1 MKATMQTWWRFW
13 RLSAGERRIVVEACA
28 ALTASYI
35 GLRMAGFQRW
45 KTTVERL
52 TPIEAGIARAA
63 TSVEF
68 APAIARMNA
77 AAARHLFF
85 RASCLEQSLA
95 LWCLLRRRNVPA
107 DLRIGARKQEQ
118 DFEAHAWIELDG
130 VALNDPE
137 DTHVHFS
144 PFEGPATPME
154 AQTR

>member
-1 MKATMQTWWRFW
+1 M
-13 RLSAGERRIVVEACA
+13 SADERRIALEACA
-28 ALTASYI
+28 ALTASCI

-45 KTTVERL
+45 RTTVERL
-52 TPIEAGIARAA
+52 TPIESGITPAA

-68 APAIARMNA
+68 ARAIARINA

-85 RASCLEQSLA
+85 FRISCLEQSLA
-95 LWCLLRRRNVPA
+95 LWCLLRRRHVPA

-118 DFEAHAWIELDG
+118 NFEAHAWIELDG

-144 PFEGPATPME
+144 PVEGLPME
-154 AQTR
+154 ATR